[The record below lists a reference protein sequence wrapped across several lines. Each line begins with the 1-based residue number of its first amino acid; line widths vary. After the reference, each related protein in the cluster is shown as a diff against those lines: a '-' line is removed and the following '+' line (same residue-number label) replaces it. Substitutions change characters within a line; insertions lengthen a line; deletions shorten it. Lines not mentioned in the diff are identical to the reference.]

1 MSLHNLAQNMAA
13 HGRNGDSMLMH
24 VTPDEVS
31 GLQSLAMANGGSLS
45 INPYTGL
52 PEANIFSQA
61 WKAVKPFAPML
72 AGLALGPAGFG
83 LMGAGMAGLTVGG
96 ASALATGSLQKGLMA
111 GLGAYGG
118 ASLGAGL
125 AEAGADAAAQGAA
138 KASYSS
144 LAPAGALPETTA
156 LGAAQNAATAGS
168 AARDAYMAQGSLA
181 KLGGGLSELTANP
194 TNTLAALGNGSA
206 TMGGLKAGAVLAPPL
221 LESMT
226 PSYSVPETT
235 ESPGMIRPVTLTRTQ
250 IPESESPRIGSAE
263 RRYFRDVYTY
273 PPPYTPSGA
282 TGGVVAFNQGGLGSL
297 GGYSDGGRLLRGP
310 GDGVSD
316 SIPAT
321 IGQRQPARLADG
333 EFVVPARIVSEIG
346 NGSTEAGARKL
357 YAMMDRV
364 QKARKKTVGKD
375 RVAANTRAEKYLPA

>member
-24 VTPDEVS
+24 VTPDEVQ

-45 INPYTGL
+45 INPHTGL

-125 AEAGADAAAQGAA
+125 AGAGADAAAQEAA
-138 KASYSS
+138 KTGFNSA
-144 LAPAGALPETTA
+144 LATEGSTA
-156 LGAAQNAATAGS
+156 LGAAQNAAAAGS

-181 KLGGGLSELTANP
+181 KLGGGLSELAANP

-206 TMGGLKAGAVLAPPL
+206 TMGGLKTGAVLAPPL
-221 LESMT
+221 LESMA
-226 PSYSVPETT
+226 PEPYKPP
-235 ESPGMIRPVTLTRTQ
+235 EQSPGMIRPAVLTRTQ
-250 IPESESPRIGSAE
+250 VPESEQPRNGSAE
-263 RRYFRDVYTY
+263 RRHFRDVWSY
-273 PPPYTPSGA
+273 PEPYTPSGA

-375 RVAANTRAEKYLPA
+375 RVAANTKAEKYLPA

>member
-1 MSLHNLAQNMAA
+1 
-13 HGRNGDSMLMH
+13 MLMH

-83 LMGAGMAGLTVGG
+83 LMSAGMAGLTVGG

-118 ASLGAGL
+118 ASLGAGI
-125 AEAGADAAAQGAA
+125 AGAGADAAAQEAA
-138 KASYSS
+138 KQTMTAAAPAGELAS
-144 LAPAGALPETTA
+144 LAPSEFAT
-156 LGAAQNAATAGS
+156 AAQNAATAGKTAS
-168 AARDAYMAQGSLA
+168 DAYMAQGSLA
-181 KLGGGLSELTANP
+181 KLGGGLSELYNNP
-194 TNTLAALGNGSA
+194 VKTFASLGDGSA

-226 PSYSVPETT
+226 PSYSVPGSTQ
-235 ESPGMIRPVTLTRTQ
+235 SPGMIRPAVLTRTQ
-250 IPESESPRIGSAE
+250 IPESESPRVGSAE
-263 RRYFRDVYTY
+263 RRHFRDVYTF

-364 QKARKKTVGKD
+364 QKARRKTVGKD